1 MSSPIQT
8 ATLGHDQLF
17 FNELV
22 DKDLKGTI
30 SQQDRSIL
38 VADSNRWRSQL
49 ICLKRRTEMQF
60 TSSKARSFTLYK
72 EYSESVL
79 SYPEYIDKLS
89 KEKEWRCN
97 AARFLQQIEVRI
109 QEIRSIHDVTD

>member
-1 MSSPIQT
+1 MSSQLQT
-8 ATLGHDQLF
+8 STLGHDQLF

-22 DKDLKGTI
+22 DKDLKGII
-30 SQQDRSIL
+30 SHQDRSIL
-38 VADSNRWRSQL
+38 TTDLTRWKSQL

-109 QEIRSIHDVTD
+109 QEIKSLYVNTD